1 MRSVRKRG
9 IGRRCYVLVTITA
22 SPSTRSSISKRLLGL
37 ENCTVVNS
45 TSFADPSE
53 VGAVEVDADDGD
65 GLHMMPTN
73 KGKTTDRE

>member
-1 MRSVRKRG
+1 M
-9 IGRRCYVLVTITA
+9 
-22 SPSTRSSISKRLLGL
+22 
-37 ENCTVVNS
+37 VNS